1 MVPRDHALSVSTGQC
16 STVQY
21 ITIQFC
27 MVQDSTVHSCK
38 LQYITSLLGGLNADK
53 HQNIAIFSKI
63 QDGHHI

>member
-38 LQYITSLLGGLNADK
+38 LQYITSLLGGLNGD
-53 HQNIAIFSKI
+53 N
-63 QDGHHI
+63 